1 MTDRFCPKCFRK
13 TTDNG
18 TCIVH
23 GAVEPIENET
33 LTIIYNAVAEAI
45 KVTKDENQDY
55 SNNEIISKA
64 LADIITEINV
74 TKEVDND

>member
-1 MTDRFCPKCFRK
+1 MPKFCPKCFRK
-13 TTDNG
+13 TIDSE

-23 GAVEPIENET
+23 GEVEPIEHKT

-45 KVTKDENQDY
+45 DVTKDENQDY
-55 SNNEIISKA
+55 PDSEIISKT
-64 LADIITEINV
+64 LADIITEINI

>member
-1 MTDRFCPKCFRK
+1 MPKFCPKCFRK
-13 TTDNG
+13 TIDSG

-23 GAVEPIENET
+23 GEVEPIENKT

-45 KVTKDENQDY
+45 DVTKDKNQDY
-55 SNNEIISKA
+55 PDSEIISKT